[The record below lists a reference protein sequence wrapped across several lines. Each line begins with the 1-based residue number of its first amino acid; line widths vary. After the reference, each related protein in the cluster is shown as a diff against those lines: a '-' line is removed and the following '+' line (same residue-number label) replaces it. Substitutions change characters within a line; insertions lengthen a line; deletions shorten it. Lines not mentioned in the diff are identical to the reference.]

1 MDITLETMKLRIK
14 KKSGSTSI
22 SSPSSMNSVRND
34 YPPLAVVHLAIHQDV
49 CLWPQHV
56 TTLGHQ
62 SGHGSGVIPR
72 WFKLIP
78 DLPLLPQVDI
88 FPMPYE
94 RVLLILGGI
103 LENI

>member
-1 MDITLETMKLRIK
+1 
-14 KKSGSTSI
+14 
-22 SSPSSMNSVRND
+22 MNSVGDD
-34 YPPLAVVHLAIHQDV
+34 YPPHHRLTMVHLAIHKEV
-49 CLWPQHV
+49 SLRPQHV
-56 TTLGHQ
+56 TPLAHQ